1 MAKILIVDDEKSIRL
16 TLQAFLKDEGYEV
29 EVAEDVEHAQDL
41 LQRQTFDVVVSDI
54 IMPRVTGVT
63 LLQQIK
69 ETAPEVQVVMMT
81 GEPTVETAAEAVRA
95 GACDYLTKP
104 VGKPAILKA
113 VANATTIK
121 GLEDD
126 KRLLEDANQQHRENL
141 EELVEQ
147 RTHELQ
153 EALERVEKAQ
163 DQLIQHER
171 MSALGQMASG
181 IAHDFN
187 NVLMPIRGFSE
198 LLLSDPKALDDRDE
212 ANHMLEMIRSASDDA
227 THIVRRLREIYR
239 PDDTDYGSVDLAR
252 VLESV
257 ASLTTPKW
265 KEEMNAK
272 GVNIDMVTEFQPVP
286 MIKGNASELREAFT
300 NLLFNA
306 VDAMPDGGTITLLLR
321 PADEPGVLLEVS
333 DTGLGMD
340 SETSR
345 HCVEPFFTTKGLQ
358 GTGLGLPMV
367 YGIMQRHDGT
377 VEIDSTPGQ
386 GTTIRMRFPLPIEI
400 QVADDGPAKKDP
412 EPFPPLRVLVIDD
425 EARSRNLVARFLKDG
440 GHVVETAEGGQQG
453 LQMFRQGEFEL
464 VITDRAM
471 PFISGD
477 EVAAEIA
484 KDRPATPLIMLTGF
498 GDIMKDKGE
507 CPTGVTRVMA
517 KPVTRP
523 ELMNVIAEVMRQNAN
538 AEEHNEEH

>member
-212 ANHMLEMIRSASDDA
+212 AIHMLEMIKSASDDA

-367 YGIMQRHDGT
+367 YGIMQRHNGT
-377 VEIDSTPGQ
+377 VEIDSTPGL

-464 VITDRAM
+464 IITDRAM
-471 PFISGD
+471 PFIGGD

-484 KDRPATPLIMLTGF
+484 NDQPTIPIIMLTGF
-498 GDIMKDKGE
+498 GDIMKDEGE

-517 KPVTRP
+517 KPVTGP
-523 ELMNVIAEVMRQNAN
+523 ELMNVIAKVMKQNAN
-538 AEEHNEEH
+538 AEEH